1 MLSNSSRISFF
12 TMEKSIITYDSYSF
26 WANCRANVDL
36 PTRRAPSISTAV
48 LPLRLFFQS
57 SSFSYNFLL
66 NILIIFGYQNY
77 YFGTKI
83 GKIFISS
90 QSFSAKSPIFSQSFS
105 AKSTEFSQ
113 SLGKMG
119 RFWRVGVLFVGWR
132 FWGKWVEESADFW
145 GKVLTRG
152 CRCCN
157 FVEYLVLLPCYA
169 LSLTAFGL

>member
-1 MLSNSSRISFF
+1 MLSNSSKISFF

-26 WANCRANVDL
+26 WANCLASVDL

-90 QSFSAKSPIFSQSFS
+90 QSFSVKPPIFSQSFS
-105 AKSTEFSQ
+105 VKSPEFSQ
-113 SLGKMG
+113 S
-119 RFWRVGVLFVGWR
+119 F
-132 FWGKWVEESADFW
+132 GKWGDFGAWGRYLGGGDFW
-145 GKVLTRG
+145 GNGWRKVQI
-152 CRCCN
+152 
-157 FVEYLVLLPCYA
+157 
-169 LSLTAFGL
+169 FGEKY